1 MESTTDFFVA
11 QLQQIAYFSG
21 GTESRNRPTPVPSSP
36 LFQNKSV
43 AKISVPRLVV
53 FSSKTKNTCCCL
65 FGTQELLQVVG
76 HGIFSEAMSCF
87 MLRNTSAWWCHKDL
101 VNYCRGKHIYIYTYC
116 ICYMSSV
123 SFDVSQQNHAKPIC
137 SNKNGTS
144 LILLVMS
151 QTAPG

>member
-101 VNYCRGKHIYIYTYC
+101 VNYCRGKHIYIYTHTVFV
-116 ICYMSSV
+116 ICPAYLLMFHSKTM
-123 SFDVSQQNHAKPIC
+123 QNQFVATKMVLH
-137 SNKNGTS
+137 SYY
-144 LILLVMS
+144 L
-151 QTAPG
+151 